1 MARSLVLQW
10 QLQNA
15 LLKLSP
21 RTSPLHLF
29 VWQQTG
35 ADDLNA
41 LAECVFP
48 MEDLQTS
55 RLFQARNLLFGADA
69 ERWEDPLKA
78 WLLFSQEHIK
88 VQRTELMYFFFV
100 VCPLM
105 SFVNPLAKMRL
116 ITDAAAL
123 AG

>member
-1 MARSLVLQW
+1 
-10 QLQNA
+10 
-15 LLKLSP
+15 
-21 RTSPLHLF
+21 
-29 VWQQTG
+29 
-35 ADDLNA
+35 
-41 LAECVFP
+41 

-88 VQRTELMYFFFV
+88 VQCTELMYFFFV

>member
-1 MARSLVLQW
+1 M
-10 QLQNA
+10 
-15 LLKLSP
+15 LSP
-21 RTSPLHLF
+21 QTSPLHLF
-29 VWQQTG
+29 VWQQTR

-88 VQRTELMYFFFV
+88 VQRTELMYFFCCVSSHVF
-100 VCPLM
+100 CE
-105 SFVNPLAKMRL
+105 SAC
-116 ITDAAAL
+116 
-123 AG
+123 

>member
-1 MARSLVLQW
+1 
-10 QLQNA
+10 
-15 LLKLSP
+15 
-21 RTSPLHLF
+21 
-29 VWQQTG
+29 
-35 ADDLNA
+35 
-41 LAECVFP
+41 

-78 WLLFSQEHIK
+78 CLLFSQEHIK
-88 VQRTELMYFFFV
+88 VQRTELMYFFVVV